1 MKTSQVSRSPPCPLE
16 EVLFSGSSHIY
27 GRGGSQIGSHS
38 EAGDATHPPNP
49 ARSLPPPP
57 PALRPKGP
65 PHRLPPSSSSGAQV
79 G

>member
-1 MKTSQVSRSPPCPLE
+1 MKVKCSIFYLYDILE
-16 EVLFSGSSHIY
+16 NMKQLW
-27 GRGGSQIGSHS
+27 HS

-49 ARSLPPPP
+49 ARSLPPPL

-65 PHRLPPSSSSGAQV
+65 PHQLPPSSSSGAQV